1 VRWLGGRMVPART
14 GATVVRQEI
23 EFPTEW
29 TMVDEGTNLKEGS
42 QEAGTDSQA
51 GAEKVEAPLA
61 AQAHA

>member
-1 VRWLGGRMVPART
+1 MVRART

-29 TMVDEGTNLKEGS
+29 TIVDEGTNLNEGS
-42 QEAGTDSQA
+42 QEAGTDSQ
-51 GAEKVEAPLA
+51 GGEEKVETPLP

>member
-1 VRWLGGRMVPART
+1 MVPART

-29 TMVDEGTNLKEGS
+29 TMVDEGTKLKEES

-51 GAEKVEAPLA
+51 GAEKVETPLA